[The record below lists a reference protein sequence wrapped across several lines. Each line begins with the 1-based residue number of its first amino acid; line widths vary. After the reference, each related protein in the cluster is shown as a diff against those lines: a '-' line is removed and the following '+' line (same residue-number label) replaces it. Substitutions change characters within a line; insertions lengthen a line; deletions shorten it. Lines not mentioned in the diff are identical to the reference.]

1 MKPHYVK
8 PHSSISK
15 KGKRFQVKGYWTGG
29 YQVYVPPK
37 CAMCS
42 DKGIF
47 YVGDKEYLCRK
58 HWKELYGNVSYR
70 QAMYET
76 WADKERMLQKAVR
89 QSRR

>member
-1 MKPHYVK
+1 
-8 PHSSISK
+8 
-15 KGKRFQVKGYWTGG
+15 
-29 YQVYVPPK
+29 
-37 CAMCS
+37 MCS

-76 WADKERMLQKAVR
+76 WADKDRMLQKAVR
-89 QSRR
+89 QSGR